1 MIVQKAFSGCAACFH
16 VVLFLGLF
24 GSFVVVVFLV
34 GFFVFVGGGVFF
46 FFATNTNLSFKVFS

>member
-24 GSFVVVVFLV
+24 GFFVVVVFLV
-34 GFFVFVGGGVFF
+34 GFFVVGGGVFF
-46 FFATNTNLSFKVFS
+46 FFLQQIQT